1 MPNEETWTWEFAPRA
16 QASFEKLESYEQD
29 RIISKLDEIVT
40 DEWRD
45 PDEYVEPL
53 AGVPHDKLRIGVFRL
68 GCRVDHEQIRLAV
81 YEIEKRP
88 GAYRPGDD

>member
-1 MPNEETWTWEFAPRA
+1 MSNEEWGWTFAPRA

-29 RIISKLDEIVT
+29 RITSKLNEIVT

-68 GCRVDHEQIRLAV
+68 GCRVDHEQAHLAI
-81 YEIEKRP
+81 YEIEKRS
-88 GAYRPGDD
+88 GAYSDDD